1 MTKKSNPTP
10 LLTDSDTNTV
20 YFSNWLPK
28 ECPNLYKNLNQ
39 ILNDNSV
46 ECRLLKNTNDIW
58 CRDFMPIQ
66 TGDNR
71 FVSYKYLPN
80 YLNNPDDK
88 KYITDVHKVGNID
101 FMSEHGNVVDLDLI
115 IDGGNI
121 VKCGNKIV
129 MTEKVFVENCNLSH
143 DKIRQMLTDAFQ
155 CEIVFIPWDYMHEK
169 YGHSDGVIHYLGG
182 ERVLMT
188 NYEQF
193 DVDMAY
199 KFRRALGEHFEV
211 INLCYDVENL
221 NYNSW
226 AYINYLQIGK
236 LVLVPQLGIPEDQQ
250 ALKQISALLPECKVI
265 GVADAMEAVSKG
277 GALNCISWNVRTQS
291 GIQKFRDE
299 YNKLAHKVVKEQQK
313 TPSSLEEVLAQI
325 ATTQGISPE
334 EYIKEM
340 KRKNK
345 LYH

>member
-1 MTKKSNPTP
+1 MQTKSNPT
-10 LLTDSDTNTV
+10 LLTDSDTNNV

-46 ECRLLKNTNDIW
+46 ECRLMKNTKDIW

-66 TGDNR
+66 TEDNS

-80 YLNNPDDK
+80 YLNDAKNR
-88 KYITDVHKVGNID
+88 KYITNVKKVGDID
-101 FMSEHGNVVDLDLI
+101 LLKWGDNVVELDLI
-115 IDGGNI
+115 IDGGNV

-129 MTEKVFVENCNLSH
+129 MTDKVFVENCNISH
-143 DKIRQMLTDAFQ
+143 EEVIKRLTDAFQ

-169 YGHSDGVIHYLGG
+169 YGHSDGVIHYLGKN
-182 ERVLMT
+182 RVLMT
-188 NYEQF
+188 NYDQF

-199 KFRRALGEHFEV
+199 KFRKVLGEHFEV
-211 INLCYDVENL
+211 VNLSYNVEKL
-221 NYNSW
+221 NDNSW

-236 LVLVPQLGIPEDQQ
+236 LVLVPQLGIDEDKQ
-250 ALKQISALLPECKVI
+250 ALEQIQNYLPDCKVV
-265 GVADAMEAVSKG
+265 GVPDSNEAVSKG
-277 GALNCISWNVRTQS
+277 GALNCISWNVKTIS
-291 GIQKFRDE
+291 GNQKFIDE
-299 YNKLAHKVVKEQQK
+299 YNKLAQKVVREQQK
-313 TPSSLEEVLAQI
+313 QPFSYEEALAQTAI
-325 ATTQGISPE
+325 INGLSPD
-334 EYIKEM
+334 EYIKEI